1 MSNNY
6 LIEVCAANIQSVIA
20 AQKGGAK
27 RIDLVDNL
35 FEGGTT
41 PSFATIKKVRE
52 LLDIKVNVM
61 IRPRGS
67 DFFYDDLEYEIM
79 QNDILKCKDMG
90 VDGVV
95 FGILKPDGTVDTD
108 RTKKLVELAWPMSTT
123 FHRAF
128 DVTSDPFNALEDII
142 SCEVE
147 RLLTAGQ
154 KNTVPEG
161 MDLIAKLV
169 SQSNGRII
177 LMPGSG
183 INENNIREIA
193 TKTGATEFH
202 MTGREKVESKMIYRK
217 EGIYMGG
224 NRSIPEFETYIT
236 SQTRVSK
243 VLQALNATI

>member
-6 LIEVCAANIQSVIA
+6 LIEVCAANIQSAIA

-27 RIDLVDNL
+27 RIELVDNL

-161 MDLIAKLV
+161 MDL
-169 SQSNGRII
+169 
-177 LMPGSG
+177 
-183 INENNIREIA
+183 
-193 TKTGATEFH
+193 
-202 MTGREKVESKMIYRK
+202 
-217 EGIYMGG
+217 
-224 NRSIPEFETYIT
+224 
-236 SQTRVSK
+236 
-243 VLQALNATI
+243 